1 MRKSM
6 IRMLVAGIMMAAA
19 AIAQAGGLTV
29 TNVTAQQRWPW
40 NGLVDIDYEILG
52 DNADEDVYVYPTGF
66 DKDRNI
72 AFAPRTL
79 TGDGADGQS
88 VKPGR
93 HRLTWNMAA
102 DEPTLHSSAF
112 AVSVHAFSG
121 SQPYLVLDL
130 SSGAESLNYPYWYS
144 ATPPD
149 LDNDACRTTNL
160 WLRLMLPG
168 TFMMGSPTDE
178 LGRDS
183 DETLHQVTLTK
194 PYYIGV
200 FETTQKQYALITG
213 ADPSSGNK
221 GDTRPVDSVSYN
233 MVRGAVNGAA
243 WPLNNQVDADSVL
256 GKLRLRTNLT
266 FDLPTEAQWE
276 YACRAGTSTAL
287 NNGHNLTNVSN
298 DASMTEV
305 GRYHYNWSDGK
316 GGHSGYTGWSDFYG
330 VHTKVGSYLS
340 NAWGLCDMH
349 GNVWEICLDWGS
361 SYPGGAVSDPSGAT
375 SGQRIIR
382 GGYYDGHANVCRAA
396 NRQTLGGG
404 PGEVNSQVGFRLVV
418 IPPVQ

>member
-6 IRMLVAGIMMAAA
+6 KRMLVAGIMMAAA

-40 NGLVDIDYEILG
+40 NGLVDIDYEILS

-79 TGDGADGQS
+79 TGDGSNGQT

-112 AVSVHAFSG
+112 AISVHAFSG

-144 ATPPD
+144 STPPD

-160 WLRLMLPG
+160 WLKLVTPG

-178 LGRDS
+178 FGRES

-213 ADPSSGNK
+213 AYPSWKGGN
-221 GDTRPVDSVSYN
+221 TRPVEHVSYN

-287 NNGHNLTNVSN
+287 NNGMNITNRYY
-298 DASMTEV
+298 DANMAQV
-305 GRYHYNWSDGK
+305 GRYRGNEGDGRGGYSDM
-316 GGHSGYTGWSDFYG
+316 
-330 VHTKVGSYLS
+330 HTKVGCYLT
-340 NAWGLCDMH
+340 NAWGLYDMH
-349 GNVWEICLDWGS
+349 GNAAEWCLDYYGAYS
-361 SYPGGAVSDPSGAT
+361 GGATDPIGA
-375 SGQRIIR
+375 
-382 GGYYDGHANVCRAA
+382 
-396 NRQTLGGG
+396 QT
-404 PGEVNSQVGFRLVV
+404 VNSARVVRSANGNSYNSPWTCRSARRMAFSPDFNDSYYNLGFRLVV